1 MGITTM
7 LNVFNKLQEY
17 AGKWE
22 VVGRRNFT
30 EEEKNCVEKAK
41 VVPSQYGNSVCFFM
55 KNGRQT
61 FIPLSTE
68 SRLGVGDMVDIDKA
82 ELLTLSRPG
91 EDDIIRVEA

>member
-1 MGITTM
+1 MSI
-7 LNVFNKLQEY
+7 NVFNTLQEY

-22 VVGRRNFT
+22 KTASRFFT
-30 EEEKNCVEKAK
+30 AEEKACVSHAK

-68 SRLGVGDMVDIDKA
+68 STKGVGDAVDIA
-82 ELLTLSRPG
+82 TAQLITLSKPG
-91 EDDIIRVEA
+91 ENDIIRVEA